1 MALQKNMTLG
11 RGDVAN
17 NCYVRINSVEVDK
30 DNGASDWLMT
40 IDLAVYKDAD
50 TRNAKDASNVVGS
63 GAITLITLG
72 EPGNPLLKYRF
83 DYNPGLDHGDLI
95 AVAYEKLKAHEDFS
109 SASDV

>member
-1 MALQKNMTLG
+1 MTLG

-50 TRNAKDASNVVGS
+50 TRNAKKTGENASDVVGS
-63 GAITLITLG
+63 GAITLIAPG
-72 EPGNPLLKYRF
+72 ESGAPLLKYRF